1 MHYEKRERNVASVL
15 VFYYAVKLLC
25 KYVTIFSV
33 FVLYEI
39 KMETPPPSPSKKNK
53 TKQKKTNIVFL
64 LVKLGIFVSNWEKTP
79 YFLALGMGL
88 NFGPKIE

>member
-15 VFYYAVKLLC
+15 VFYYSVKLLC

-39 KMETPPPSPSKKNK
+39 KMEPPPPLPKK
-53 TKQKKTNIVFL
+53 TKQNKKKQTFFFCWSNWEF
-64 LVKLGIFVSNWEKTP
+64 FVSNWEKTP